1 MAHVAIAMA
10 RPLARLTV
18 AMVLLQ
24 LADAQKLAPVVIP
37 RPPKPYWNWECVLSA
52 ELLPRCSWC

>member
-1 MAHVAIAMA
+1 MGAS
-10 RPLARLTV
+10 LARLTV